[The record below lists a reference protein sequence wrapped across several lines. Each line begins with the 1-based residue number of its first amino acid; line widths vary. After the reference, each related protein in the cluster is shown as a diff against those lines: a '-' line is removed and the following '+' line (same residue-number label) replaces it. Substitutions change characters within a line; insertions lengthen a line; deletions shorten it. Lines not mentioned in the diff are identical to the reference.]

1 MKIIIRLL
9 FLISI
14 ASNTLAAIENID
26 FSNKAEEDRY
36 YEMANELRCLVCQN
50 QSLADSDAE
59 LARDLRM
66 EILKLMRSGKTNQEI
81 MQFMQDRYGN
91 FVLYRPPVEQNTWML
106 WFGPFLFLLT
116 GFVGMLL
123 YIKKQSRDNGDN
135 A

>member
-1 MKIIIRLL
+1 
-9 FLISI
+9 
-14 ASNTLAAIENID
+14 
-26 FSNKAEEDRY
+26 
-36 YEMANELRCLVCQN
+36 
-50 QSLADSDAE
+50 
-59 LARDLRM
+59 LRM